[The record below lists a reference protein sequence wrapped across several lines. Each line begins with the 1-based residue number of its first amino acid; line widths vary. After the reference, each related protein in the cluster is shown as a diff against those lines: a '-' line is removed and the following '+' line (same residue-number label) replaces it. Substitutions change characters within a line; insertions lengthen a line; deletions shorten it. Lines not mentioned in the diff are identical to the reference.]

1 MGDNAAIETIF
12 GLVFLLPYAI
22 GPALVVAVLVVAA
35 PMLGRRRQ
43 VTGNCRAVTIVLS
56 LLSLFW
62 AVQLVGWVSELGA
75 YGVVQ
80 TLVLAAAAT
89 LALVQ
94 SLRAS
99 SADPS

>member
-12 GLVFLLPYAI
+12 GLIFLLPYAI
-22 GPALVVAVLVVAA
+22 GPALVVALVVVAA

-43 VTGNCRAVTIVLS
+43 VTGNRREVTIVLS

-62 AVQLVGWVSELGA
+62 AVQLVGWVSEFGA

-94 SLRAS
+94 SLRTS
-99 SADPS
+99 SADAS